1 MSLSVGYVGTRALR
15 LPIFLDANLI
25 GQTPHG
31 TRSYDVLD
39 AAGNIT
45 RQLTVPVYLQSDRR
59 NSSITSINTG
69 FSAANTWYNS
79 LAMTVRRPFSNGLEV
94 LANYTWARA
103 TDTGQ
108 VAGTFGTFYGGD
120 TPLDPN
126 NPRGDNGPSDT
137 DIRNRFALSFVY
149 QPHLFEDYK
158 WPKQII
164 DGFLFSGGFIASG
177 GQPISLSMSGTVY
190 SGTGTSYGA
199 DGNIYGGAMSS
210 SSGAPTTGRP
220 PQIGRNSIYMPG
232 YNDLDFRIAH
242 NIPIHEKI
250 YMQFSADAFNLL
262 NHQIITGV
270 NGTFS
275 QYAALTAPTTKV
287 PNPACS
293 STNYSSAPAGSAVAG
308 CISPYSGTGLSAF
321 GATSGTNNS
330 LYGARQMQFAAKLFF

>member
-1 MSLSVGYVGTRALR
+1 MCLSVGYVGTRALR

-31 TRSYDVLD
+31 LATYNVQD
-39 AAGNIT
+39 ASNNIT
-45 RQLTVPVYLQSDRR
+45 SQITAPVYLQSDRR
-59 NSSITSINTG
+59 NSAITSINTG
-69 FSAANTWYNS
+69 FSVANTWYNS
-79 LAMTVRRPFSNGLEV
+79 LAATVRRPFSNGLEV
-94 LANYTWARA
+94 IANYTWARA

-126 NPRGDNGPSDT
+126 NPRRDNGPSDT
-137 DIRNRFALSFVY
+137 DVRNRFALSFVY
-149 QPHLFEDYK
+149 QPQLFQENK
-158 WPKQII
+158 WAKQII

-177 GQPISLSMSGTVY
+177 GEPISLAMSGTVY

-220 PQIGRNSIYMPG
+220 PQVGRNSIPMPG
-232 YNDLDFRIAH
+232 YNDFDFRVARDV
-242 NIPIHEKI
+242 PIHESI

-270 NGTFS
+270 NGTYS
-275 QYAALTAPTTKV
+275 QYLTSGSSSGTLKCNATTAP
-287 PNPACS
+287 S
-293 STNYSSAPAGSAVAG
+293 GSIFQG

-321 GATSGTNNS
+321 GVTSGTNNS